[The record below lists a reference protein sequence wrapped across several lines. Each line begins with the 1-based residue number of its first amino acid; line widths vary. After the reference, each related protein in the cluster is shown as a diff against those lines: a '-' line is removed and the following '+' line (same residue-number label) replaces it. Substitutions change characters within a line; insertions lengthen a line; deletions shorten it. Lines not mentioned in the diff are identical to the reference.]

1 MSRYRSLNRTR
12 RRAFANPNFPAGTP
26 TYAGDLALPFIA
38 PAVKSGDTLA
48 NNYVRTIDG
57 ITNKAVIQGV
67 SISDVGEN
75 TFLQA
80 AGCDFEDANSVTL
93 TESVLTLSDLKVNE
107 SLCRA
112 SLLPSWVSQ
121 RGARATA
128 DWGSPEIRNFVL
140 EQVAAKTAEGVE
152 NLIWKGGAVG
162 GAGFLSNDG
171 TFDAAGLAASS
182 LAGATIQAITS
193 MDSDNVVAQLGL
205 VYQKAAADKAGILN
219 KPDLKFF
226 VSNKTA
232 ALYRQALATAGG
244 AVSHDGSTTVTSTGT
259 GYNAQVTNQ
268 AFTALNFLGIQIAE
282 CPGMFD
288 DVIVLAQ
295 TENLVVGSNLM
306 TDFST
311 VQYIPAFQYDG
322 SDNVKVVMQFGLGTV
337 AGIQADAIVGH
348 VAF

>member
-12 RRAFANPNFPAGTP
+12 RRAFANPNFANPSNP

-38 PAVKSGDTLA
+38 PAVKSGETLA

-57 ITNKAVIQGV
+57 ITNKAVIQSTSV
-67 SISDVGEN
+67 ASDVI
-75 TFLQA
+75 QA
-80 AGCDFEDANSVTL
+80 AGCDFEDGNSVTL
-93 TESVLTLSDLKVNE
+93 SESVLTLSDLKVNE
-107 SLCRA
+107 ELCRGT
-112 SLLPSWVSQ
+112 LLPSWVSQ
-121 RGARATA
+121 RGARATT
-128 DWGSPEIRNFVL
+128 DWGSNEIRNFVI

-152 NLIWKGGAVG
+152 DLIWRGGTVG

-182 LAGATIQAITS
+182 LANATTQAITA
-193 MDSDNVVAQLGL
+193 MTAVNVIDQLGL
-205 VYQKAAADKAGILN
+205 VYQKAAADKSAILN

-244 AVSHDGSTTVTSTGT
+244 GISHSSGTDYTTTGT

-268 AFTALNFLGIQIAE
+268 AFGQLNFLGIAIAE

-288 DVIVLAQ
+288 DAIVLAQ
-295 TENLVVGSNLM
+295 SENLVVGSNLM
-306 TDFST
+306 TDFSS
-311 VQYIPAFQYDG
+311 VQYVPVYQYDG
-322 SDNVKVVMQFGLGTV
+322 SDNVRVVMQFGLGTV
-337 AGIQADAIVGH
+337 AGTAADAIVGKT
-348 VAF
+348 F

>member
-12 RRAFANPNFPAGTP
+12 RRAFANPNFANPSSP

-38 PAVKSGDTLA
+38 PAVKSGETLA

-57 ITNKAVIQGV
+57 ITNKAVIQSTSV
-67 SISDVGEN
+67 ASDVI
-75 TFLQA
+75 QA
-80 AGCDFEDANSVTL
+80 ANCDFQDGNSVTL
-93 TESVLTLSDLKVNE
+93 SESVLTLSDLKVNE
-107 SLCRA
+107 ELCRGT
-112 SLLPSWVSQ
+112 LLPSWVSQ
-121 RGARATA
+121 RGARATT
-128 DWGSPEIRNFVL
+128 DWGSNEIRNFVI

-152 NLIWKGGAVG
+152 DLIWRGGSVG

-182 LAGATIQAITS
+182 LASATTQAITA
-193 MDSDNVVAQLGL
+193 MTAVNVIDQLGL
-205 VYQKAAADKAGILN
+205 VYQKAASTKSAILN

-244 AVSHDGSTTVTSTGT
+244 SALQTGNSVGT

-268 AFTALNFLGIQIAE
+268 AFGQLNFLGIAIAE

-288 DVIVLAQ
+288 DAIVLAQ
-295 TENLVVGSNLM
+295 SENLVVGSNLM
-306 TDFST
+306 TDFSS
-311 VQYIPAFQYDG
+311 VQYIPVFQYDG
-322 SDNVKVVMQFGLGTV
+322 SDNVRVVMQFGLGTV
-337 AGIQADAIVGH
+337 AGTATDAIVGKT
-348 VAF
+348 F

>member
-12 RRAFANPNFPAGTP
+12 RRAFANPNFQANTP

-38 PAVKSGDTLA
+38 PALKSGDTLA

-67 SISDVGEN
+67 TVSDVGDN

-107 SLCRA
+107 QLCRA
-112 SLLPSWVSQ
+112 TLLPSWVSQ
-121 RGARATA
+121 RGARATT
-128 DWGSPEIRNFVL
+128 DWGSNEIRNFVL

-162 GAGFLSNDG
+162 GAGFLSDSG
-171 TFDAAGLAASS
+171 TFNAAGLAASS
-182 LAGATIQAITS
+182 LAGATIQAITA
-193 MDSDNVVAQLGL
+193 MTAVNVIAQLGL

-232 ALYRQALATAGG
+232 ALYRQALATAGAVDNG
-244 AVSHDGSTTVTSTGT
+244 AAGAEGLVGT

-268 AFTALNFLGIQIAE
+268 AFGQLNFLGIAIAE

-295 TENLVVGSNLM
+295 SENLVVGSNLM
-306 TDFST
+306 TDFSS
-311 VQYIPAFQYDG
+311 VQYIPVFQYDG
-322 SDNVKVVMQFGLGTV
+322 SDNVRVVMQFGLGTV
-337 AGIQADAIVGH
+337 AGVQADAIVGH